1 MLRFDRYLVA
11 HSRTLDLTSG
21 SLVDVE
27 HACVTAAS
35 CAALFTTR
43 ASRTLIDV
51 EPAAN
56 GRIEIWEHWR
66 PRRAPDALADTL
78 ASFGE
83 AMDCARLGAPR
94 AFDLIARRTVDRE
107 FLQRVLA
114 RDARLRGWIPI
125 AAEVLGIVTKRQ
137 RGWPAWLQDR
147 SLVIF
152 VDSSGLSR
160 DAVLAMI
167 RLSQRDARPHV
178 LVRSLAD
185 RAHRWPFLPV
195 TPNITVVH
203 EDIDKFGEGRGDKR
217 VALDSERPME
227 SKPTDE
233 HKPALSTESAARWAL
248 MLDELSGGAEQ
259 DRRTLDLAEVLVA
272 REQTFEASALLAR
285 VKGTDATVVSR
296 QAALDHEI
304 SERAATRSKGWELV
318 DDFVGVLQLCQDVE
332 DEHTALARVSA
343 YLRERLQASTV
354 AFVARDCNGPRVLS
368 RVGCETA
375 RVDLAVRSIETGVAI
390 PAGDDEGP
398 VESAC
403 PVRHAAEVIGAVWC
417 RWSAGTPVAA
427 DKATSLLG
435 VAAAATAPSIRL
447 AIARRELAIPGK
459 NPIPELVGESAAMV
473 TVREAILRAAGSPFP
488 VVIEGESGSGKE
500 LAARAIHAGG
510 ARASRAFCAI
520 NCAALV
526 DDLVEAELF
535 GHARGAFTGA
545 ATDRTGLFEAANGG
559 TLFLDETAELG
570 ARVQA
575 KLLRVLQEG
584 EVRRLGE
591 SQLRR
596 IDVRVIAATNRPLA
610 VEVEAGRF
618 RKDLWYRLDVIR
630 VAMPPL
636 RARLEDIP
644 VLASHIWHKLA
655 ERTNSKAVLSPAAI
669 AALGHYDW
677 PGNVREL
684 QNVLA
689 SLQVSAP
696 SKGLVGPATLPAHI
710 ARVATSDRIVTLDTA
725 RRQFEERYVRAALAR
740 AGGRVVVAARELGL
754 TRQGLVKLMNRLR
767 ITIDS

>member
-21 SLVDVE
+21 NLVDVE
-27 HACVTAAS
+27 HARVTSAS
-35 CAALFTTR
+35 CAPLFTSR
-43 ASRTLIDV
+43 AARTLIDV
-51 EPAAN
+51 EPAPN

-66 PRRAPDALADTL
+66 ARRPPLALADTI
-78 ASFGE
+78 ATFCE

-94 AFDLIARRTVDRE
+94 PFDVVARRPIDRE
-107 FLQRVLA
+107 FLQRALA
-114 RDARLRGWIPI
+114 REARLRGWIPI
-125 AAEVLGIVTKRQ
+125 AAEMMGILIKRH
-137 RGWPAWLQDR
+137 RGWPAWLRDR

-152 VDSSGLSR
+152 VDSAGLSR
-160 DAVLAMI
+160 DAVLAMV
-167 RLSQRDARPHV
+167 RLSQRDTRPHV

-185 RAHRWPFLPV
+185 RDYKWPFLPSGRDA
-195 TPNITVVH
+195 IVH
-203 EDIDKFGEGRGDKR
+203 EDVSAFGNAAQPNAAGRSD
-217 VALDSERPME
+217 AAA
-227 SKPTDE
+227 E
-233 HKPALSTESAARWAL
+233 HSDKPALAVEAGARWAV
-248 MLDELSGGAEQ
+248 MIDEVSGGGEQ
-259 DRRTLDLAEVLVA
+259 DVRTLDLAQVLVA
-272 REQTFEASALLAR
+272 RDQVFEASALLTR
-285 VKGTDATVVSR
+285 VKGTEPTVLTR
-296 QAALDHEI
+296 QAAIGHEI
-304 SERAATRSKGWELV
+304 AERSATRARGWDMV

-332 DEHTALARVSA
+332 DEDAALARVSA

-354 AFVARDCNGPRVLS
+354 AFIARERGGPRVLS

-390 PAGDDEGP
+390 PAGHHEGP

-403 PVRHAAEVIGAVWC
+403 PVRHATEVIGAVWC
-417 RWSAGTPVAA
+417 RWSAGTPVAT

-435 VAAAATAPSIRL
+435 VAAAATAPSVRL
-447 AIARRELAIPGK
+447 AIARRELASPATS
-459 NPIPELVGESAAMV
+459 PIPELVGESTAMA
-473 TVREAILRAAGSPFP
+473 TVREAILRAANSPFP

-500 LAARAIHAGG
+500 LAARAIHARGP
-510 ARASRAFCAI
+510 RSSRAFCAI

-545 ATDRTGLFEAANGG
+545 ATDRAGLFESASGG

-596 IDVRVIAATNRPLA
+596 VDVRVIAATNRPLA
-610 VEVEAGRF
+610 TEVDAGRF

-644 VLASHIWHKLA
+644 VLASHIWQTLA
-655 ERTNSKAVLSPAAI
+655 QRTNSTAVLSPATI
-669 AALGHYDW
+669 AALGNYDW

-689 SLQVSAP
+689 SLLVSAP
-696 SKGLVGPATLPAHI
+696 PKGLVGPSTLPNHI
-710 ARVATSDRIVTLDTA
+710 ARVATFDRAVTLDSA

-754 TRQGLVKLMNRLR
+754 SRQGLLKLMKRLG
-767 ITIDS
+767 ITIES

>member
-27 HACVTAAS
+27 HARVTAAS
-35 CAALFTTR
+35 CAALFTSR
-43 ASRTLIDV
+43 AGRTLIDI
-51 EPAAN
+51 EPARS
-56 GRIEIWEHWR
+56 GRIEIWEQWR
-66 PRRAPDALADTL
+66 PRRAPRALAETL
-78 ASFGE
+78 ASFCE
-83 AMDCARLGAPR
+83 AMECARLGAPR
-94 AFDLIARRTVDRE
+94 AFDLVTRRRAERE
-107 FLQRVLA
+107 FLQRALA
-114 RDARLRGWIPI
+114 REARLRGWIPI
-125 AAEVLGIVTKRQ
+125 AAEMLGIMTKRH
-137 RGWPAWLQDR
+137 RGWPSWLRDR

-152 VDSSGLSR
+152 VDASGLSR
-160 DAVLAMI
+160 DALLALI
-167 RLSQRDARPHV
+167 RLGRRDTRPHV

-185 RAHRWPFLPV
+185 HAQQWPFLPSR
-195 TPNITVVH
+195 TDLTVVH
-203 EDIDKFGEGRGDKR
+203 EDVIPFGEPPVTPDRD
-217 VALDSERPME
+217 AA
-227 SKPTDE
+227 T
-233 HKPALSTESAARWAL
+233 LSVESAARWAL
-248 MLDELSGGAEQ
+248 MLEELSGGLEQ
-259 DRRTLDLAEVLVA
+259 DLRTLDLAEVLVA

-285 VKGTDATVVSR
+285 VKGDEPGIASR
-296 QAALDHEI
+296 QTALGHEI
-304 SERAATRSKGWELV
+304 SARAAERTRGWEMV

-332 DEHTALARVSA
+332 DEQAALSRVSA

-354 AFVARDCNGPRVLS
+354 AFVARERNGPRVLS
-368 RVGCETA
+368 RVGSESA
-375 RVDLAVRSIETGVAI
+375 RLDLAVRSIETGVAI
-390 PAGDDEGP
+390 PAGHDEGP

-403 PVRHAAEVIGAVWC
+403 PVRHATEVIGAVWC

-427 DKATSLLG
+427 EKATSLLG
-435 VAAAATAPSIRL
+435 VAAAATAPSVRL
-447 AIARRELAIPGK
+447 AIARRELRSPSA

-473 TVREAILRAAGSPFP
+473 TVREAIMRAAASPFP

-500 LAARAIHAGG
+500 LAARAIHARG
-510 ARASRAFCAI
+510 SRGSRTFCAI

-545 ATDRTGLFEAANGG
+545 NTDRTGLFEDASGG

-596 IDVRVIAATNRPLA
+596 VDVRVIAATNRPLA
-610 VEVEAGRF
+610 AEVEAGRF

-630 VAMPPL
+630 VPLPPL
-636 RARLEDIP
+636 RARLEDVP
-644 VLASHIWHKLA
+644 MLASHIWEKLTT
-655 ERTNSKAVLSPAAI
+655 RTNSKALLSPATI
-669 AALGHYDW
+669 AALGQYDW

-689 SLQVSAP
+689 SLLVSAP
-696 SKGLVGPATLPAHI
+696 PTGLVGPSTLPNHI
-710 ARVATSDRIVTLDTA
+710 ARVAAFDRIVTLEAA

-740 AGGRVVVAARELGL
+740 AGGRVVVAAKELGL
-754 TRQGLVKLMNRLR
+754 TRQGLAKLMNRLG
-767 ITIDS
+767 ITIES